1 LEIESVSL
9 VVTGYDRATH
19 LNVVRNKL
27 KPLVCNTGGKVT
39 SVNYYETVI
48 KFSNRDA
55 AER

>member
-1 LEIESVSL
+1 MSL
-9 VVTGYDRATH
+9 VVTGYDRTTH

-39 SVNYYETVI
+39 SVNYYEAVI